1 MRGDELLSI
10 KETLYILLWLIHDKH
25 GEYQMRSYL
34 PKHEVEAIVRA
45 FYPSI
50 VAFFETEVGKHE
62 FEEWKAKKEENLHS
76 KGSKVL

>member
-25 GEYQMRSYL
+25 GEYKMRSYL

-50 VAFFETEVGKHE
+50 AEFFETEEGKGE
-62 FEEWKAKKEENLHS
+62 FEEWKEKKEKNVS
-76 KGSKVL
+76 S

>member
-25 GEYQMRSYL
+25 GEYQIRSYL

-45 FYPSI
+45 FYPA
-50 VAFFETEVGKHE
+50 VAAFFETAEGKRE
-62 FEEWKAKKEENLHS
+62 FEEWKRKKLPHP
-76 KGSKVL
+76 

>member
-1 MRGDELLSI
+1 MLSI

-45 FYPSI
+45 FYPAI
-50 VAFFETEVGKHE
+50 VAFFEIEEGKCG
-62 FEEWKAKKEENLHS
+62 FEQWKAKKEENLD
-76 KGSKVL
+76 SKVS

>member
-1 MRGDELLSI
+1 MLSI

-45 FYPSI
+45 FYPAI
-50 VAFFETEVGKHE
+50 VAFFETEEGKCE
-62 FEEWKAKKEENLHS
+62 FEQWKAKKEENLD
-76 KGSKVL
+76 SKVS

>member
-45 FYPSI
+45 FYPS
-50 VAFFETEVGKHE
+50 VAAFFETEEGKRE
-62 FEEWKAKKEENLHS
+62 FEQWKAREKGVLDS
-76 KGSKVL
+76 KIF